1 MYELRIGCVLLAA
14 GNSARFGSNKLTREF
29 QGKTLIRRAMEAVP
43 VDALSDIV
51 VVTQYAE
58 IVDLAKEFGFPVVV
72 NTRPDLGQSHS
83 IELGIS
89 ALSHCDALMFMV
101 ADQPRLKR
109 EAAAELVGFYRQHPA
124 NIVGLG
130 HNGSRG
136 NPCIFPARFYP
147 ELMAIEGDR
156 GGNVVIRQHEEELL
170 LYEVSPAQLIDV
182 DTPQA
187 LEALE

>member
-1 MYELRIGCVLLAA
+1 MNELHIGCVLLAA
-14 GNSARFGSNKLTREF
+14 GNSSRFGSNKLMREF
-29 QGKTLIRRAMEAVP
+29 QGKTLIRRAMETVP
-43 VDALSDIV
+43 AEELSDIA

-58 IVDLAKEFGFPVVV
+58 IVDLAGDFGYPAVV
-72 NTRPDLGQSHS
+72 NTRPDLGQSHR

-89 ALSHCDALMFMV
+89 ALSHCAALMFMV
-101 ADQPRLKR
+101 ADQPRLRR
-109 EAAAELVGFYRQHPA
+109 EAAAELVRFYREHPDS
-124 NIVGLG
+124 IVGLG

-147 ELMAIEGDR
+147 ELLAIEGDR

>member
-1 MYELRIGCVLLAA
+1 MGELHIGCVLLAA
-14 GNSARFGSNKLTREF
+14 GNSSRFGSNKLMREF
-29 QGKTLIRRAMEAVP
+29 QGKTLIRRAMETVP
-43 VDALSDIV
+43 AEELSDIA

-58 IVDLAKEFGFPVVV
+58 IVDLAKDFGYPAVV

-89 ALSHCDALMFMV
+89 ALSHCNALMFMV
-101 ADQPRLKR
+101 ADQPRLSR
-109 EAAAELVGFYRQHPA
+109 EAAAELVRFYREHPD

-170 LYEVSPAQLIDV
+170 LWEVSPAQLIDV